1 VLAERAAA
9 VERHLA
15 RVAERLPKE
24 PSDLKPVTDASDAV
38 VVHLWQ
44 AQIVIDLALSACL
57 HFNLG
62 TPSGYSPRRVR
73 GTCGR
78 SGFPEDTARSAAI

>member
-1 VLAERAAA
+1 MLAERAAA

-44 AQIVIDLALSACL
+44 AQIVIDLAL
-57 HFNLG
+57 
-62 TPSGYSPRRVR
+62 
-73 GTCGR
+73 
-78 SGFPEDTARSAAI
+78 